1 MDCCQPDL
9 ETEFDERVVAGD
21 LEDYRSRGLP
31 TVTRRLFDALVA
43 AGVEGRT
50 LLDIG
55 GGVGA
60 IHHELLRAGLAAVTD
75 VDGSTAYLS
84 AARGEAERQG
94 DVDRIR
100 YRHGDFVQLADEVE
114 PADIVTLIGVLC
126 CYPHMEPLVRLSAAH
141 ARHLYGLVYPR
152 STWWTRA
159 AAAAFRALRPLLGS
173 GPGFVHAERD
183 VDAIVREA
191 HLVPVMQATS
201 SYWRVALYR
210 RRAPQAADHP
220 ST

>member
-1 MDCCQPDL
+1 MNCCSYDL
-9 ETEFDERVVAGD
+9 ESEFDDRAVASD
-21 LEDYRSRGLP
+21 LEAYRSRGLP
-31 TVTRRLFDALVA
+31 AVTRRLFDAMVG

-60 IHHELLRAGLAAVTD
+60 IHHALLKAGVASVTD
-75 VDGSTAYLS
+75 VDGSTKYLA
-84 AARGEAERQG
+84 AARDEAQRQG
-94 DVDRIR
+94 HGERIT
-100 YRHGDFVQLADEVE
+100 YRHGDFVQLAHEVA

-126 CYPHMEPLVRLSAAH
+126 CYPHMEQLVRLSTER

-152 STWWTRA
+152 STWWMRA
-159 AAAAFRALRPLLGS
+159 AAAAFRAVHPLLGT

-191 HLVPVMQATS
+191 HLVPVLQTTS
-201 SYWRVALYR
+201 SYWRIALYR
-210 RRAPQAADHP
+210 RPEDSSPASA
-220 ST
+220 